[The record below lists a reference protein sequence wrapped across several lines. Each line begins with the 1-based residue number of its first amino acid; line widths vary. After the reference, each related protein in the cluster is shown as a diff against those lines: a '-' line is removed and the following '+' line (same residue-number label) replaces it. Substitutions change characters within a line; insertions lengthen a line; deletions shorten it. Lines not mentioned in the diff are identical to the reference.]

1 MAKKEEK
8 TLGSA
13 IDEIISALEGL
24 DPNAR
29 ATAVTAACAH
39 LGISIGVGPPSD
51 SSQSNA
57 AGIPPTPLAGGP
69 SPPKVSNIKTFK
81 EDKNPSNTAEM
92 ACLVA
97 YYLQELAQQKDRK
110 DTITIKDIDKY
121 FKQARFKLPKVVTQV
136 LLNAK
141 GSGYFD
147 SAGSGS
153 YKLNAVGY
161 NLAVHTLPR
170 QKSES

>member
-8 TLGSA
+8 TLGTA
-13 IDEIISALEGL
+13 IDEIISALDGL
-24 DPNAR
+24 DPNSH
-29 ATAVTAACAH
+29 ATAITAACAH
-39 LGISIGVGPPSD
+39 LGISIGTKPPD
-51 SSQSNA
+51 GEDQQNKTGSS
-57 AGIPPTPLAGGP
+57 P
-69 SPPKVSNIKTFK
+69 SHSPKVKDIMTLKQEKT
-81 EDKNPSNTAEM
+81 PRSATEM

-97 YYLQELAQQKDRK
+97 YYLQELAQPDERK
-110 DTITIKDIDKY
+110 DTVTSTDIEKY
-121 FKQARFKLPKVVTQV
+121 FKQAGFRLPKVITQV

-147 SAGSGS
+147 SAGGGL

-170 QKSES
+170 KKSES